1 MKRGVVFLL
10 GSLLIGG
17 VVWTLL
23 PGEDLAADQAAGAR
37 GGAPAGERFAVD
49 ADASAP
55 ADAQTPASP
64 AEAEEPVDEP
74 AAVESTLPDSA
85 REEAAALAQLASGW
99 RGVVRDPAGQPLE
112 GVEVDLL
119 AISEEIFGGGD
130 QFRAQ
135 LNMMRNYMTDS
146 GQWDQLFS
154 SVETTRT
161 DAQGRFRFSTPEGE
175 GPWQLSLVHPG
186 FVAARTSDFETAKY
200 PASEASF
207 GLVPGASLEVQAL
220 TPSGEPVAAQLGIE
234 PSGESDEALGSGVPF
249 PLHQDTVAILRAL
262 NPDMPA
268 NPFGAKTTVLLAE
281 SSATSE
287 EVVVEGEAEALA
299 PASEPPAS
307 EATAA
312 DTGPRTVQGLAP
324 GAYTV
329 FVSASGYARGSAEVT
344 VTAGAAQRVQ
354 VQLQQG
360 LTLSGRVIDGGGQ
373 PIAGAT
379 VTGMAYTA
387 DMNVFSPMGYGAQVS
402 ATSAA
407 DGTFTLVGLEDAQH
421 FLNAMAEGYVE
432 MGQGPAVMTG
442 MPKTYRPGQGE
453 PVELVLQATVSIAG
467 RVVGG
472 PGEQSGVSVVAN
484 RAGSWSPN
492 HSVLDESGGF
502 VIAGVTPG
510 RYSLSAVGG
519 EWITLEPVEVRVG
532 PDGLSGV
539 ELQLERGPRVE
550 VRVRL
555 TGQPLAGA
563 QLQLTGGDAGKVF
576 SPGAT
581 STAAVTDASGQGTL
595 SGITPGEYTLQVSH
609 DACASTTVPVAVS
622 TGTQAVEVEL
632 EAGAVLQGT
641 LLKSDGTP
649 AMAQLFLVRE
659 GESLVGG
666 TSLDGST
673 DGEGSFEITGLTAGS
688 YVLHAVDMTSG
699 GMSPKLKRLGTV
711 HFAAGETLQ
720 REFRLAPPELTG
732 TLEGQLLQ
740 GGEPL
745 VMRQVQARSLSGGDV
760 FDGGMLWFS
769 TDAEG
774 RFKNDEV
781 LPGSYRV
788 WGAGTEEVVVEVRAQ
803 QVARVVLEVK
813 AGVVAGRVL
822 DQLGQP
828 LAGATVYLRP
838 AEGRDPMDMFPWGK
852 GGLTSD
858 SSGAFSVPDLAA
870 GTYVIAA
877 SGVGIGSS
885 APQEVVLGDDQS
897 KTGLELRLEP
907 APEVTVR
914 VLGSDGQP
922 LPGAQVSYYAA
933 ALRAQSFEL
942 EFGTQRTTNRAGT
955 TLFEELTPGDYVFAA
970 SSPVSGAAVSQRV
983 TLGAGDELS
992 VTLRLEAPGKIR
1004 ISGPPRASLQVTLV
1018 QSQAAPPNVPGVF
1031 WANTDDSGSCLISD
1045 LPAAEYRVEA
1055 NVDGRTLS
1063 WSGQV
1068 SAGAE
1073 AQASLR

>member
-10 GSLLIGG
+10 GLLLIGG

-23 PGEDLAADQAAGAR
+23 PGDDSAGDQAAGAR
-37 GGAPAGERFAVD
+37 GRAPAGERFAVD
-49 ADASAP
+49 ADASAA
-55 ADAQTPASP
+55 ADPRASVPP
-64 AEAEEPVDEP
+64 AEAEAPADEP
-74 AAVESTLPDSA
+74 AAVESTVADSA
-85 REEAAALAQLASGW
+85 PEEAAALTQLAGGW
-99 RGVVRDPAGQPLE
+99 RGVVRDPAGQPLA
-112 GVEVDLL
+112 GVAVDLL
-119 AISEEIFGGGD
+119 AINEEIFGGGD

-154 SVETTRT
+154 SVESRRT
-161 DAQGRFRFSTPEGE
+161 DAQGRFRFSIPEGE
-175 GPWQLSLVHPG
+175 GPWQLRLVHPG

-249 PLHQDTVAILRAL
+249 PLHQDRVAILQAL

-268 NPFGAKTTVLLAE
+268 NPFGTKNAVLIAE

-287 EVVVEGEAEALA
+287 EVVVVEDEGEAVA
-299 PASEPPAS
+299 PPSEPAAP
-307 EATAA
+307 EAAAA

-329 FVSASGYARGSAEVT
+329 TASASGYARGSAEVT
-344 VTAGAAQRVQ
+344 VTAGAKQRVR

-360 LTLSGRVIDGGGQ
+360 LTLSGRVIDGRGQ
-373 PIAGAT
+373 PIEGAT
-379 VTGMAYTA
+379 VTGIAYTA
-387 DMNVFSPMGYGAQVS
+387 DMNMFTPMGYGQQVS

-421 FLNAMAEGYVE
+421 FLNAAAEGYVE
-432 MGQGPAVMTG
+432 TGQGAAMTG

-472 PGEQSGVSVVAN
+472 PGEQSGVSVVAT
-484 RAGSWSPN
+484 RVGSWSPN
-492 HSVLDESGGF
+492 HSALDGSGGF

-510 RYSLSAVGG
+510 RYSLTAVGG

-555 TGQPLAGA
+555 TGRPLEGA
-563 QLQLTGGDAGKVF
+563 QLQLTGGDAGRGF
-576 SPGAT
+576 SPVGA
-581 STAAVTDASGQGTL
+581 STASVTDASGQGIL

-609 DACASTTVPVAVS
+609 DACASATVPVAVS

-632 EAGAVLQGT
+632 EAGAVLQGK
-641 LLKSDGTP
+641 LLDADGTP

-673 DGEGSFEITGLTAGS
+673 DGEGAFEITGLTAGS
-688 YVLHAVDMTSG
+688 YVVHAVDVTSG

-711 HFAAGETLQ
+711 QFAAGETLQ
-720 REFRLAPPELTG
+720 REFRFEAPELTG

-774 RFKNDEV
+774 RFKHDEV
-781 LPGSYRV
+781 RPGSYRV

-828 LAGATVYLRP
+828 LAGATVLLRP
-838 AEGRDPMDMFPWGK
+838 AAGRDPMDAFGWGK
-852 GGLTSD
+852 GGVTTD
-858 SSGAFSVPDLAA
+858 STGAFSVPDLAA

-885 APQEVVLGDDQS
+885 TPQEVTLTEDQS

-907 APEVTVR
+907 TPEVTVR

-942 EFGTQRTTNRAGT
+942 EFGSQRTTNRAGT

-970 SSPVSGAAVSQRV
+970 NSPVSGAAVSQRLS
-983 TLGAGDELS
+983 LGPGDELS
-992 VTLRLEAPGKIR
+992 VTLRLEAPGKLR
-1004 ISGPPRASLQVTLV
+1004 VSGPPRASLQVTLV
-1018 QSQAAPPNVPGVF
+1018 QSQAPPPNVPGVL

-1055 NVDGRTLS
+1055 SVEGRTLS

-1068 SAGAE
+1068 SPGAE

>member
-1 MKRGVVFLL
+1 MKRGVVVLL
-10 GSLLIGG
+10 GLLLIGG

-23 PGEDLAADQAAGAR
+23 PGDDSAGDQAAGSR
-37 GGAPAGERFAVD
+37 GRAPAGERFAVD

-55 ADAQTPASP
+55 AEAQASASP
-64 AEAEEPVDEP
+64 AEVQEPADEPVAAESSVPSP
-74 AAVESTLPDSA
+74 AP
-85 REEAAALAQLASGW
+85 EAAALAQLAGGGW
-99 RGVVRDPAGQPLE
+99 QGVVRDPAGQPLE
-112 GVEVDLL
+112 GVAVDLL
-119 AISEEIFGGGD
+119 AINEEIFGGGD

-135 LNMMRNYMTDS
+135 LNMMRSYMQKS

-154 SVETTRT
+154 SVESTRT
-161 DAQGRFRFSTPEGE
+161 DAQGRFRFSIPEGE
-175 GPWQLSLVHPG
+175 GPWQLSLAHPG
-186 FVAARTSDFETAKY
+186 FVAARTSDFATAKY

-220 TPSGEPVAAQLGIE
+220 APSGEPVAAQLGIE
-234 PSGESDEALGSGVPF
+234 PSGESDEVLGSSAPF
-249 PLHQDTVAILRAL
+249 PLHQDGGAILQAL
-262 NPDMPA
+262 NPDMA
-268 NPFGAKTTVLLAE
+268 VNPFGKQTTVIVAE
-281 SSATSE
+281 SSATSV
-287 EVVVEGEAEALA
+287 EVEAESEAVD
-299 PASEPPAS
+299 PASGSSTP
-307 EATAA
+307 EAAA
-312 DTGPRTVQGLAP
+312 DTGPRTVHGLAP
-324 GAYTV
+324 GSYSVTA
-329 FVSASGYARGSAEVT
+329 SATGYARGSAEVT
-344 VTAGAAQRVQ
+344 VTAGAEQRVQ
-354 VQLQQG
+354 VQLKQG
-360 LTLSGRVIDGGGQ
+360 LTLSGRVIDGQGQ

-379 VTGMAYTA
+379 VTGVAYTA
-387 DMNVFSPMGYGAQVS
+387 DMDTFMPMGVGGQVS
-402 ATSAA
+402 ATSTA
-407 DGTFTLVGLEDAQH
+407 DGTFSLVGLEDAQH

-432 MGQGPAVMTG
+432 TGRGAVVMTG
-442 MPKTYRPGQGE
+442 MPKTYRPGQDE

-472 PGEQSGVSVVAN
+472 PGERGGVSVVAN

-502 VIAGVTPG
+502 VIPGLTPG
-510 RYSLSAVGG
+510 RYSLTAVGG

-539 ELQLERGPRVE
+539 ELQLERGPVVE

-555 TGQPLAGA
+555 AGRPLEGA
-563 QLQLTGGDAGKVF
+563 QLQLTGGDAARVF
-576 SPGAT
+576 SPGGAG
-581 STAAVTDASGQGTL
+581 TAGVTDASGQGTL

-609 DACASTTVPVAVS
+609 DACASAKVPVAVS

-632 EAGAVLQGT
+632 EAGAVLRGK
-641 LLKSDGTP
+641 LLEADGTP

-659 GESLVGG
+659 GESLAGG

-673 DGEGSFEITGLTAGS
+673 DADGAFEITGLTAGR

-699 GMSPKLKRLGTV
+699 GMSPKLKRVGKV
-711 HFAAGETLQ
+711 EVSAGETQ
-720 REFRLAPPELTG
+720 EREFRLAPPELTG

-740 GGEPL
+740 GGKPL
-745 VMRQVQARSLSGGDV
+745 AMRQVQARSLSGGDV
-760 FDGGMLWFS
+760 FDGGMLWFN

-774 RFKNDEV
+774 RFENDEV
-781 LPGSYRV
+781 RPGSYRV
-788 WGAGTEEVVVEVRAQ
+788 WGPGTEEVVVEVRAQ
-803 QVARVVLEVK
+803 QVARVVLEVQ
-813 AGVVAGRVL
+813 AGVIAGRVL

-828 LAGATVYLRP
+828 LAGATVLLRP
-838 AEGRDPMDMFPWGK
+838 VGGRDPMDAFVWGK
-852 GGLTSD
+852 GGVTSD

-885 APQEVVLGDDQS
+885 TPQEVTLGDDQS

-907 APEVTVR
+907 APELTLR

-970 SSPVSGAAVSQRV
+970 SSPVSGVAVSQRV

-992 VTLRLEAPGKIR
+992 VTLRLEAPGKLR
-1004 ISGPPRASLQVTLV
+1004 VSGPPRASLQVTLV
-1018 QSQAAPPNVPGVF
+1018 QSQAAPPNVPGAF
-1031 WANTDDSGSCLISD
+1031 WASTDDSGSCLISD
-1045 LPAAEYRVEA
+1045 LPAAKYRVEA
-1055 NVDGRTLS
+1055 SADGRTLS
-1063 WSGQV
+1063 WSGEV
-1068 SAGAE
+1068 PAGAE
-1073 AQASLR
+1073 AQATLR